1 MWRLAEWGEVMTK
14 SKAIRIINA
23 IIRMKVGNKYNID
36 RYRWNDKMKEEARR
50 MVQEDIDALRMAKDA
65 LK

>member
-1 MWRLAEWGEVMTK
+1 MRCLAEWSEVMTK
-14 SKAIRIINA
+14 AKAIRIINA
-23 IIRMKVGNKYNID
+23 IISMKVENKFNID

>member
-1 MWRLAEWGEVMTK
+1 MTK
-14 SKAIRIINA
+14 AKAIRIINA
-23 IIRMKVGNKYNID
+23 IISMKVGSKNNID